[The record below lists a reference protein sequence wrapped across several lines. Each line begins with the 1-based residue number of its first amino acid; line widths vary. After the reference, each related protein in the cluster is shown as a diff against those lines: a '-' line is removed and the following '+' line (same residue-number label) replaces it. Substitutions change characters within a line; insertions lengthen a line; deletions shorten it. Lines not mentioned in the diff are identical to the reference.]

1 MASRTCSACRNSQRD
16 GAFCYSV
23 RIIACHVLTNF
34 DRVFARLAK
43 HGLEGRVSRPY
54 TGAKIAQLSREVFAI
69 AGDGAFTEVALKIYV
84 SRFPPAQ
91 RSRMATRAVVRKV
104 TGASPLTTSR
114 P

>member
-1 MASRTCSACRNSQRD
+1 MFSPTLIVYLPGWLNTGSR
-16 GAFCYSV
+16 V
-23 RIIACHVLTNF
+23 
-34 DRVFARLAK
+34 
-43 HGLEGRVSRPY
+43 ESRPY